1 MVSEEGIMLALK
13 LKIIPTEKQAEI
25 LDAMFWKW
33 ASICSRMAKMKKM
46 MSIKEIREEL
56 SRKTPSNS
64 DIWFSKTQLWQA
76 KDNVENHKKAL
87 KNFEKRQESVLDKL
101 KNKVKDIK
109 EAIDDE
115 SKRDIDPNDSSKFR
129 IKAWIKEG
137 NLNSSKFYTLKKW
150 QKFLQE
156 DEKRVKKIEST
167 IEKLK
172 KGNIVFSPTK
182 ISLHKDEYSI
192 NFGSSKLLLNFFYKY
207 NKKSGINLMDQL
219 ENKFNEF
226 QNGLKIIFSPL
237 QPIRGS
243 SKRSAEFLRNNIINF
258 LMYSLYAKLFGIPR
272 SIKALKKSNKDENKL
287 KLEEK
292 LKKKMSS
299 FNETIKEFEKMIGRK
314 LSDNESKILN
324 DESKKFF
331 EIIKSDNK
339 HIPSEECLKLLKDI
353 SEEIYNSNIDFKPYK
368 YLILIRKPLSKFK
381 SKKLYNLKPTDYKYY
396 LQLSYELFP
405 KQLIAT
411 KTILGI
417 DRGVNHLLAV
427 SVFDPLQN
435 RFVYNKLIENPVFK
449 WKKRY
454 RNLKRSIRNR
464 ERRIRALTG
473 AHIHENQLIKK
484 LKSMKNKINV
494 LYHNVSKNIVDLAK
508 KYESTIVLERLEN
521 LKQHGRS
528 KGKRYKKL
536 NYVLSNFDYKKIE
549 SLISYKAKKEGV
561 PVSNINPRYTSK
573 TCAKCLLEV
582 NQSELKNEY
591 NRDSKNPKIGRCNI
605 HGQIDADLNA
615 ARVIALCYFKNLN
628 EPGILSP

>member
-1 MVSEEGIMLALK
+1 MLALK
-13 LKIIPTEKQAEI
+13 LKIMPTEKQAEI

-33 ASICSRMAKMKKM
+33 ASICSRIAKMKKKV
-46 MSIKEIREEL
+46 SVKENKKEL
-56 SRKTPSNS
+56 SKKIPSNS
-64 DIWFSKTQLWQA
+64 DIWFSKTQLCQA
-76 KDNVENHKKAL
+76 EVDVGDHKKAL
-87 KNFEKRQESVLDKL
+87 KNFEKRQESLLDEL
-101 KNKVKDIK
+101 KYKVK
-109 EAIDDE
+109 AINEVINDE
-115 SKRDIDPNDSSKFR
+115 SKREIDPNNPSKFR
-129 IKAWIKEG
+129 IKDSTKKG
-137 NLNSSKFYTLKKW
+137 NLNSPKFFTLKKW
-150 QKFLQE
+150 QKILQE
-156 DEKRVKKIEST
+156 NEKRIKKKEST

-172 KGNIVFSPTK
+172 RGNIFFNPTK
-182 ISLHKDEYSI
+182 ISLHEEEYSI
-192 NFGSSKLLLNFFYKY
+192 NFGSSKLLLNCFYKY
-207 NKKSGINLMDQL
+207 NKKSGINSDQL

-226 QNGLKIIFSPL
+226 QNGLNIICSPL

-243 SKRSAEFLRNNIINF
+243 SKRSFEFIRNSIINF

-272 SIKALKKSNKDENKL
+272 SVKALMKSNKDENKL

-292 LKKKMSS
+292 LKKKKSS
-299 FNETIKEFEKMIGRK
+299 FNKTVKEFEKMIGRK

-331 EIIKSDNK
+331 EIIKSNNK
-339 HIPSEECLKLLKDI
+339 YIPSEEYLKLLKDI

-368 YLILIRKPLSKFK
+368 YSILIRKPLSKFK

-396 LQLSYELFP
+396 LQLSYEPFS

-417 DRGVNHLLAV
+417 DRGLKHLLAV
-427 SVFDPLQN
+427 SVFDPSQN
-435 RFVYNKLIENPVFK
+435 KFVYNKLIKNPVFK

-454 RNLKRSIRNR
+454 HDLKRSIRNR

-473 AHIHENQLIKK
+473 VHIHENQLIKK

-561 PVSNINPRYTSK
+561 PVSNINPKYTSK

-582 NQSELKNEY
+582 NQLSELKNEY
-591 NRDSKNPKIGRCNI
+591 NRDSKNSKIGICNI

-615 ARVIALCYFKNLN
+615 ARVIALCYSKNLN
-628 EPGILSP
+628 EPHFK